1 MELPSLIELGKI
13 LGGLVVSALFVV
25 LFSYLFNHLED
36 E

>member
-13 LGGLVVSALFVV
+13 LGGLAVSALIVL